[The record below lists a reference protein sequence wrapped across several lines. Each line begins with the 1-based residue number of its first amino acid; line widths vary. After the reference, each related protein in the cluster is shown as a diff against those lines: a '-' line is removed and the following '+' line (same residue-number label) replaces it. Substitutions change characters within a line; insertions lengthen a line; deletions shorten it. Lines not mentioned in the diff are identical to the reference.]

1 MSAPNETGTTSGG
14 GGAPSRPL
22 AGVKVLDLTRVLAG
36 PFTTMLLSDLGADV
50 LKVEM
55 PGIGDD
61 SRHFGPFKN
70 GRSLYFVSINRGKR
84 SITLNL
90 KTEEGKKILR
100 RLVADHDILVE
111 NFRPGV
117 MEKLGLGYD
126 ELRTINPGLIYAVSS
141 GYGHSGP
148 DSAKPAYD
156 ILAQAEGGLMSVTG
170 WPDQPP
176 TRVGCSIGD
185 IGAALFNTVGIL
197 AALNQ
202 RHLTGEGQKVD
213 VAMLDAQVAI
223 LENALARY
231 QVDGKSPEPLGNRH
245 PTISPFQAYHA
256 SDDWIVVAIGNDA
269 LWQSFCTAVERNAL
283 ASDAR
288 FETNRKRTE
297 HLEELNAILE
307 PLFARRTVAEWS
319 SLFARAGIPHS
330 RINKIEQVLQ
340 NRQVRAR
347 NMVVTVEDAIAGT
360 VSVAGNPIKMSG
372 MDDPRTRPPIP
383 ELGEH
388 TENVLK
394 TIGYTDDQIADLRRQ
409 GVV

>member
-1 MSAPNETGTTSGG
+1 MTTQTPHPNKPLSGI
-14 GGAPSRPL
+14 
-22 AGVKVLDLTRVLAG
+22 KVLDLTRVLAG

-70 GRSLYFVSINRGKR
+70 ERSLYFISINRGKR
-84 SITLNL
+84 SMTLNL
-90 KTEEGKKILR
+90 KTDEGKAILR
-100 RLVADHDILVE
+100 KLVEEHDILVE

-117 MEKLGLGYD
+117 MDKLGLGYE
-126 ELRTINPGLIYAVSS
+126 ELKKINPGLIYAVSS

-148 DSAKPAYD
+148 DSTKPAYD

-170 WPDQPP
+170 WPNQAP

-197 AALNQ
+197 AALNH
-202 RHLTGEGQKVD
+202 RNATGEGQKVD

-231 QVDGKSPEPLGNRH
+231 QVDGTSPEPLGNRH
-245 PTISPFQAYHA
+245 PTISPFQAYQA
-256 SDDWIVVAIGNDA
+256 ADDWIVVAVGNDA
-269 LWQSFCTAVERNAL
+269 LWLKFCEAVQRNDL
-283 ASDAR
+283 AADGR
-288 FETNRKRTE
+288 FATNPKRTQ
-297 HLEELNAILE
+297 HLDELNAILE
-307 PLFARRTVAEWS
+307 PLFRTHSVGEWIS
-319 SLFARAGIPHS
+319 IFTKFGIPHS
-330 RINKIEQVLQ
+330 RINKIEQVMQ

-347 NMVVTVEDAIAGT
+347 NMIVTVEDKEAGT
-360 VSVAGNPIKMSG
+360 INVAGNPIKMSA
-372 MDDPRTRPPIP
+372 MEDSPTRPPIP

-388 TENVLK
+388 TEAVLRAL
-394 TIGYTDDQIADLRRQ
+394 GYDDDQIGAMRNQ